1 MIPEGKYRA
10 LAQSAEFGTNDNGND
25 FCMVSFKLTDGEL
38 EGEHISAW
46 LYFSTDKNTERS
58 IESLRYCGC
67 TFPGNDITNTEG
79 LGSKE
84 CEIVVEHETWEG
96 KTRAKVKWINSGGVG
111 VKAEQ
116 KMTPVAKKSFAQRMK
131 AKLVAGGGAPSSSP
145 AAERVRSTV
154 RNAFNDAPPPISED
168 DIPF

>member
-10 LAQSAEFGTNDNGND
+10 CAQGAEFGTNDNGND
-25 FCMVSFKLTDGEL
+25 FCMVNFKISEGEL
-38 EGEHISAW
+38 TGETISAW

-79 LGSKE
+79 IGSRE
-84 CEIVVEHETWEG
+84 VELVVEHETWEG
-96 KTRAKVKWINSGGVG
+96 KTRAKVKWINSGGAG

-116 KMTPVAKKSFAQRMK
+116 KMNAGAKKNFAQRMK
-131 AKLVAGGGAPSSSP
+131 AKLVAGGNSAPASNP
-145 AAERVRSTV
+145 AADRVRSAV
-154 RNAFNDAPPPISED
+154 NDTFGGPKLSND